1 METGGVA
8 LTPKKIYY
16 FPMFSNISNIFL
28 PQLFFLPPILFV
40 LWKILGV
47 LNEINKNL
55 SNKDSRDSKDSQNL
69 AKVKKDKSE
78 QFCPFCFAT
87 IPISALQCK
96 FCDKNLNVSWPI
108 N

>member
-1 METGGVA
+1 
-8 LTPKKIYY
+8 
-16 FPMFSNISNIFL
+16 MFSNTSNIYL

-47 LNEINKNL
+47 RNEINKNL
-55 SNKDSRDSKDSQNL
+55 SNKDSRDSKDSQDFRDL
-69 AKVKKDKSE
+69 AKVKKHKSE

-87 IPISALQCK
+87 IPISAVKCK
-96 FCDKNLNVSWPI
+96 FCDKNLSVSWPI